1 MERVGPPNH
10 TDQYFDGPW
19 AKGFLRLRR
28 SDADGK
34 DLHHAHSSFSIVA
47 VFAAGLAFADRAA
60 QTTTYVDGNV
70 TGVAPKTGGTLLFCR
85 RSDHELP
92 HRSDECQPCPYAN
105 ISHAELG
112 AVVET
117 SHSEPLYKFWAHHKH
132 TPEDQYLIVNYAN
145 EEGEQKSMTL
155 ELAQTAAP
163 DVLSII
169 QSHAPKAV
177 DLAKLQAANSKKPA
191 PKPDVM
197 KAGPEASGWWGD
209 DVWKTTRNADKWNK
223 PSTAP
228 STTNPQD
235 QR

>member
-1 MERVGPPNH
+1 MTTMRI
-10 TDQYFDGPW
+10 
-19 AKGFLRLRR
+19 
-28 SDADGK
+28 
-34 DLHHAHSSFSIVA
+34 SSFAVVA
-47 VFAAGLAFADRAA
+47 VFAAGLAFADSSP
-60 QTTTYVDGNV
+60 QTATYVDGNV
-70 TGVAPKTGGTLLFCR
+70 TGVAPKTGGTLLFAGDQTMNFR
-85 RSDHELP
+85 TGLTNVAV
-92 HRSDECQPCPYAN
+92 PYAN

-117 SHSEPLYKFWAHHKH
+117 SHSAPLYKFWAHHKH